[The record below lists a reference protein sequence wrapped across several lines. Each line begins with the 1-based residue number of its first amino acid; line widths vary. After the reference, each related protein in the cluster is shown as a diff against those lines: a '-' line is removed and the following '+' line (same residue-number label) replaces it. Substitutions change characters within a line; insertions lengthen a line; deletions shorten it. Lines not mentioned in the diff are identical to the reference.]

1 MNSFPLP
8 ALTFRSVRGVTLF
21 LVLLGILF
29 SSGVSAAQTAT
40 PPSSLSAPAVSGI
53 FRTHRLPIPTIPGLA
68 PESAVVNQAD
78 IPDMNWES
86 GHRGVDL
93 QARPGDAVLASRG
106 GTVHFAGVVA
116 GTPVVSIMHADG
128 LRTTYEPVIASV
140 KKGEKVRRG
149 QQIGTLANAATLGE
163 HARKGPGLSWGAK
176 LGDQYI
182 DPMTLLGALRV
193 RLYPTELNRQSN

>member
-149 QQIGTLANAATLGE
+149 QQIGTLVNAATLGE

-193 RLYPTELNRQSN
+193 RLYPTELNRQSS